1 MRSRVIELVMEDGR
15 GQFQPIS
22 LKQAEYERWA
32 GSDARTLLKGAFYI
46 LPSLKALK
54 ALGLSSEAF
63 VEFLLSRAQVATV
76 PGPAFGMYGE
86 GYIRLAYSTS
96 YDDIAE
102 GLERIGEAAKQLN

>member
-15 GQFQPIS
+15 GQFQPVS

-46 LPSLKALK
+46 LPSLKAL
-54 ALGLSSEAF
+54 GLSSEAF

-76 PGPAFGMYGE
+76 PGPAFAMYGE

-102 GLERIGEAAKQLN
+102 GLERIGEAAEQLN